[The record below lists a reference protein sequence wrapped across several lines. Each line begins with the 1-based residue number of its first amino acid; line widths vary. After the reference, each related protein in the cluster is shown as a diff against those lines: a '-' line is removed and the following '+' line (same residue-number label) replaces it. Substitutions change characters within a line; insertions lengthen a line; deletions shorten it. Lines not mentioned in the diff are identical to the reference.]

1 MTAVLPPRQ
10 RNWPGI
16 LGGLIAFLAL
26 TIATCIPAW
35 GGIDINLGHI
45 ARNWRNG
52 VDRLAQMFT
61 PDWSILPRTWE
72 PLLETLA
79 MAVVGAAIS
88 AVIALPLS
96 LWAARPTNPS
106 TPWRTLV
113 RGIVNVIRAVPDLV
127 YATILVAMLGVGSL
141 PGIITLV
148 LFDVGIVV
156 KLVSEAIDSA
166 DDSYMEAGR
175 AAGGTQN
182 QILPRTWEPLLET
195 LAMAVVGA
203 AISAVIA
210 LPLSLWAARPTNP
223 STPWRTLVR
232 GIVNVIRAVPD
243 LVYATILVAML
254 GVGSLPGII
263 TLVLF
268 DVGIVVKLVSEAID
282 SADDSYMEAGRAAGG
297 TQNQINRVTALPQT
311 WPAFASQVIYSLEL
325 NVRISAVLGL
335 VGAGGIGLL
344 IDEVRGFYRY
354 DALSAIVLEL
364 LVVVI
369 ALEVVSVNLRK
380 RLR

>member
-1 MTAVLPPRQ
+1 
-10 RNWPGI
+10 
-16 LGGLIAFLAL
+16 
-26 TIATCIPAW
+26 
-35 GGIDINLGHI
+35 
-45 ARNWRNG
+45 
-52 VDRLAQMFT
+52 
-61 PDWSILPRTWE
+61 
-72 PLLETLA
+72 

-113 RGIVNVIRAVPDLV
+113 RGIVNVVRAVPDLV
-127 YATILVAMLGVGSL
+127 YATILVAMLGVGAL
-141 PGIITLV
+141 PGVITLV

-175 AAGGTQN
+175 AAGGTQ
-182 QILPRTWEPLLET
+182 T
-195 LAMAVVGA
+195 
-203 AISAVIA
+203 
-210 LPLSLWAARPTNP
+210 
-223 STPWRTLVR
+223 
-232 GIVNVIRAVPD
+232 
-243 LVYATILVAML
+243 
-254 GVGSLPGII
+254 
-263 TLVLF
+263 
-268 DVGIVVKLVSEAID
+268 
-282 SADDSYMEAGRAAGG
+282 
-297 TQNQINRVTALPQT
+297 QINRVTALPQT

-369 ALEVVSVNLRK
+369 ALEVVSVNLRE

>member
-16 LGGLIAFLAL
+16 LGGLAAFIAL

-35 GGIDINLGHI
+35 GGIEINLGHI

-52 VDRLAQMFT
+52 ADRLAQMFT

-106 TPWRTLV
+106 TPRRTLV

-127 YATILVAMLGVGSL
+127 YATILVAMLGVG
-141 PGIITLV
+141 
-148 LFDVGIVV
+148 
-156 KLVSEAIDSA
+156 A
-166 DDSYMEAGR
+166 
-175 AAGGTQN
+175 
-182 QILPRTWEPLLET
+182 
-195 LAMAVVGA
+195 
-203 AISAVIA
+203 
-210 LPLSLWAARPTNP
+210 
-223 STPWRTLVR
+223 
-232 GIVNVIRAVPD
+232 
-243 LVYATILVAML
+243 
-254 GVGSLPGII
+254 LPGII